1 MLGYVTAER
10 AELRMREYD
19 IYRGYYC
26 GICKSIG
33 RRLGQMPRLVLSY
46 DSVFLAMLLGSLTEE
61 KETLD
66 WEHCIVHPVK
76 KVPVCKGVQKAAAV
90 DTEAAAVDTEADAV
104 DTEAP
109 ARGGAPTPAKGYN
122 QVAGPM
128 DYAADLMVILAY
140 YNVLDDWQDERSA
153 KSFAQK
159 TGLTPAFKKLLREHP
174 EYQTLCES
182 ISSVLAELSS
192 LEREKCKSID
202 RVGEKFAIIMEC
214 IFTAYG
220 EVSQKAQLGEIGK
233 HLGKWIYL
241 IDAVDDLAEDMKGG
255 SYNPLIYRFEY
266 DGGSAEEFWER
277 IREQVELNLFQYL
290 SQISDAYDLLDIRKN
305 KDIIENIIFFGLRTR
320 TEAILRKGVAPK
332 ERGTRGKSV
341 DSARESHHEEDRD

>member
-33 RRLGQMPRLVLSY
+33 RRLGQVPRLVLSY

-61 KETLD
+61 KENLD

-76 KVPVCKGVQKAAAV
+76 KVPVCKGVQRAAAK
-90 DTEAAAVDTEADAV
+90 DTEAA
-104 DTEAP
+104 
-109 ARGGAPTPAKGYN
+109 ARGGAPTPANAGN
-122 QVAGPM
+122 QVAGPI

-140 YNVLDDWQDERSA
+140 YNVLDDWQDEHSA

-159 TGLTPAFKKLLREHP
+159 TGLTPAFKKLLRMKP
-174 EYQTLCES
+174 EYQNLCES

-241 IDAVDDLAEDMKGG
+241 IDAVDDLADDIKDGN
-255 SYNPLIYRFEY
+255 YNPLIYRFEY
-266 DGGSAEEFWER
+266 DGGRPEEFWER

-290 SQISDAYDLLDIRKN
+290 GQISDAYDLLDIRKN
-305 KDIIENIIFFGLRTR
+305 KDIIENIIFFGLRRR
-320 TEAILRKGVAPK
+320 TEEILRKGVNSEK
-332 ERGTRGKSV
+332 EGARGKSV
-341 DSARESHHEEDRD
+341 NPEGWSHN